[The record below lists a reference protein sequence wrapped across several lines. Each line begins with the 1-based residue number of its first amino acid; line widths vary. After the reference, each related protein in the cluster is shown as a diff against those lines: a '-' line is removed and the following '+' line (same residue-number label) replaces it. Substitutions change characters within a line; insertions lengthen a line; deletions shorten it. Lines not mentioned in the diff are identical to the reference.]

1 MTERAI
7 LYTACR
13 ELSGSLLRLITYLDL
28 PQTTHKDYLSVR
40 GKGENCHE

>member
-13 ELSGSLLRLITYLDL
+13 NLSGSLLCLITYLDF
-28 PQTTHKDYLSVR
+28 PQATHMDYLSVR